1 MNLWRVTDQGK
12 IHTKVWGKVKVGV
25 HTMFRGCMHVGT
37 QLFIMK
43 NWGLGYVMLLA
54 AHAFLSV
61 MFLRFNIFSALLLK
75 VPLNS
80 NFLGS
85 QSVKNNYKKYAS
97 SNIFIGILYLYIREV
112 ILYLIFKKLFQ
123 YLEEVFKT
131 CKDMLYFFKST
142 LSNNAGTCV
151 F

>member
-1 MNLWRVTDQGK
+1 
-12 IHTKVWGKVKVGV
+12 
-25 HTMFRGCMHVGT
+25 MFRGCMHVGT

-97 SNIFIGILYLYIREV
+97 SNIFIAILYLYIREV
-112 ILYLIFKKLFQ
+112 IFNFQ
-123 YLEEVFKT
+123 KAFLV
-131 CKDMLYFFKST
+131 LRRS
-142 LSNNAGTCV
+142 L
-151 F
+151 